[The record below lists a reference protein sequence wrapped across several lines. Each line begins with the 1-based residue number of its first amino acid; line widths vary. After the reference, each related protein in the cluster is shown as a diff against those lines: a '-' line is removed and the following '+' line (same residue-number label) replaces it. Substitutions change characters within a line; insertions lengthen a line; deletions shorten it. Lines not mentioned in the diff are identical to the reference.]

1 MPTGSAQVPTCCS
14 NSVLGDFN
22 SDGFTD
28 IASPDPFSNTVDLL
42 LAATVEATAT
52 VDGISPVGAGTHLV
66 AASYP
71 GDSSYTPSAS
81 STTALTVPVATP
93 VFLPPP
99 GTYNSVQSIAIT
111 DATPGATIYY
121 LVTGP
126 SRTSGF
132 LQYTGPIML
141 SAEGAQT
148 IQAYATAT
156 GLNQSLQVTANYNLL
171 LPPTATPVLSLAPGT
186 YSGAQRVAISDSMA
200 GALIYY
206 SLDGVTPTWYS
217 TLYTGP
223 VAISSSET
231 LVATALASGH
241 AMSAPA
247 SAQYLIRSSSV
258 PLIYTVA
265 GDGNAGYS
273 GNGGPAATA
282 DLNVPT
288 ATAMDKAG
296 NVYIADSANSVVR
309 KVAAGTGIITTYAGS
324 GTAGYAGDNKAAIS
338 AELWNPAGLAVDSA
352 GNLYIADTVDCVIR
366 KVNAATGVITTYAGT
381 GTYGYNGDNKAATS
395 ANLSGPARIAFD
407 RSNNFYVADE
417 GAERIRKV
425 AAATGTI
432 TTVAGSGQWGY
443 QGDNGPA
450 TSASLATP
458 AGVAVDSHGNLCIA
472 DSSNQVIREVN
483 AATQI
488 ISTVAGNGN
497 GQGGGWGGY
506 RGDGGPATS
515 AELNRPQDVAVDSA
529 GNFYIA
535 DSYNDVIRMV
545 TAATGVITTVAGNA
559 PYGDSASG
567 DGGPATSA
575 SLDEPEGIAVDSAG
589 VLYIADTYGNR
600 ILSSAAYKPLP
611 SSPTA
616 EPVLDVPA
624 GTYVGPQ
631 TVTITDSTP
640 SASIYFTTDGT
651 KPSAASLAYNGPINV
666 PGSVTIKAIAVA
678 PSYVQSAPVKAN
690 YTIASPATSVITT
703 VAGIGIAG
711 FSGAN
716 GPATGA
722 AIGGARSLAL
732 DSTGNIYFTDSE
744 DAVVWKVTAKTGI
757 ISIVAGNGYRGY
769 QGNGG
774 PTTEAQLGSPTGI
787 AIDAGN
793 DLYISDPEYNVARK
807 VTASTGTISTYA
819 GNGETG
825 SYSFSNAIG
834 DGGKATSAELNYPT
848 GLALDSAGNLYI
860 VDTYHEAI
868 RKVTAA
874 TGVITTVA
882 GGGTAGYFATGV
894 PATKITLSEPAA
906 LAFGPAG
913 NLYIADFGWAIVH
926 KVATSTGIIT
936 IVAGNFHAGYSG
948 DRGSATRAEI
958 YAEGLATDSAGNLYI
973 ANSPGAIREVAAKT
987 GIITTVAGNRF
998 FGYAGD
1004 GGPATLGEICFPN
1017 GIAIDSSGNLY
1028 IADTNNYRVREVGQP
1043 TPTPTPKF
1051 SLSAG
1056 TDNGAKS
1063 VTITDTLSSASIYYA
1078 LDGTTPTT
1086 SAN

>member
-1 MPTGSAQVPTCCS
+1 
-14 NSVLGDFN
+14 
-22 SDGFTD
+22 
-28 IASPDPFSNTVDLL
+28 
-42 LAATVEATAT
+42 
-52 VDGISPVGAGTHLV
+52 
-66 AASYP
+66 
-71 GDSSYTPSAS
+71 
-81 STTALTVPVATP
+81 
-93 VFLPPP
+93 
-99 GTYNSVQSIAIT
+99 
-111 DATPGATIYY
+111 
-121 LVTGP
+121 
-126 SRTSGF
+126 
-132 LQYTGPIML
+132 
-141 SAEGAQT
+141 
-148 IQAYATAT
+148 
-156 GLNQSLQVTANYNLL
+156 
-171 LPPTATPVLSLAPGT
+171 
-186 YSGAQRVAISDSMA
+186 
-200 GALIYY
+200 
-206 SLDGVTPTWYS
+206 
-217 TLYTGP
+217 
-223 VAISSSET
+223 
-231 LVATALASGH
+231 
-241 AMSAPA
+241 
-247 SAQYLIRSSSV
+247 
-258 PLIYTVA
+258 
-265 GDGNAGYS
+265 
-273 GNGGPAATA
+273 
-282 DLNVPT
+282 
-288 ATAMDKAG
+288 
-296 NVYIADSANSVVR
+296 
-309 KVAAGTGIITTYAGS
+309 VAAGTGIITTYAGS
-324 GTAGYAGDNKAAIS
+324 GTAGYAGDNKAATS
-338 AELWNPAGLAVDSA
+338 AELWDPVGLAVDSA

-395 ANLSGPARIAFD
+395 ANLSGPASIAFD
-407 RSNNFYVADE
+407 RSNNLYIADE

-567 DGGPATSA
+567 DGGPAPSA
-575 SLDEPEGIAVDSAG
+575 SLAEPEGIAVDSAG

-616 EPVLDVPA
+616 EPVLNVPA
-624 GTYVGPQ
+624 GTYAGPQ
-631 TVTITDSTP
+631 TVPITNATP
-640 SASIYFTTDGT
+640 RASIYFTTDGT
-651 KPSAASLAYNGPINV
+651 KPSTASLAYNGPINV

-774 PTTEAQLGSPTGI
+774 PATEAQLGSPTGI

-848 GLALDSAGNLYI
+848 GLALDSAG
-860 VDTYHEAI
+860 VARS
-868 RKVTAA
+868 RKYVFDLVL
-874 TGVITTVA
+874 GQQRRPRWVL
-882 GGGTAGYFATGV
+882 
-894 PATKITLSEPAA
+894 K
-906 LAFGPAG
+906 
-913 NLYIADFGWAIVH
+913 
-926 KVATSTGIIT
+926 
-936 IVAGNFHAGYSG
+936 
-948 DRGSATRAEI
+948 
-958 YAEGLATDSAGNLYI
+958 
-973 ANSPGAIREVAAKT
+973 GAVL
-987 GIITTVAGNRF
+987 V
-998 FGYAGD
+998 
-1004 GGPATLGEICFPN
+1004 
-1017 GIAIDSSGNLY
+1017 
-1028 IADTNNYRVREVGQP
+1028 
-1043 TPTPTPKF
+1043 
-1051 SLSAG
+1051 
-1056 TDNGAKS
+1056 
-1063 VTITDTLSSASIYYA
+1063 
-1078 LDGTTPTT
+1078 
-1086 SAN
+1086 